1 MNQEN
6 QENEELNNIARKV
19 AAHRFSGD
27 ENYSIDPFFIIAI
40 AGLII
45 NISRFIYEC
54 NRSKNKEDLFD
65 EIKNPSVMYKLL
77 LHRNIKKKWKSKKD
91 RDSVY
96 KSMIEVSKGLS
107 GQELSCIFNEAEK
120 KQ

>member
-1 MNQEN
+1 MN
-6 QENEELNNIARKV
+6 QENEELNEIARKV

-77 LHRNIKKKWKSKKD
+77 LHRNIK
-91 RDSVY
+91 
-96 KSMIEVSKGLS
+96 
-107 GQELSCIFNEAEK
+107 
-120 KQ
+120 